1 MEEAEEEEETEAAA
15 RGLSVE
21 TYGDFAAR
29 IAAGAEAKADALGM
43 TLEEYEEHAWS
54 VVAEA
59 QKRDWAGDAD
69 ISAASDDD
77 GEHYAPEDL
86 VEGGAADESLKR
98 EFGLSKADEAARMRP
113 VVEYDE
119 DAEGAEGG
127 GAHTTDTT

>member
-69 ISAASDDD
+69 ISAASDD
-77 GEHYAPEDL
+77 
-86 VEGGAADESLKR
+86 GAADESLKR
-98 EFGLSKADEAARMRP
+98 EFGLSKAYEAARMRP